1 MALTPTIT
9 KYMMRHFLVS
19 FFGVLFILLAL
30 TFLFDF
36 IELMRRTASRPNVTI
51 QYVLEMT
58 ALKLPSML
66 HILLPFVVLISSLL
80 VFWRLSKSHELIIIR
95 AAGVSVW
102 QFIAPMLIATF
113 VIGVLN
119 ITAFNPLAAATYK
132 NYERLEDRFGM
143 SSANPLNISNQ
154 GLWLKETR
162 DNTQYTI
169 HAGKIKQTEKALQME
184 DMSIFETDA
193 NDRFLR
199 RIEAAKGT
207 LKDHKFYLENAWIME
222 VGKAALFKEKL
233 EIETILSLNKI
244 QDNFSSPE
252 TVSFWTLPDFIK
264 FFEQTGFSP
273 LKHQL
278 HWYSLIASPLFLCA
292 MVLIAAV
299 FSLNT
304 NQRQGGIFLQTAL
317 GISAGFILFFLSKV
331 SYAFGS
337 SASIPLFL
345 AVWSPSLIAIPLC
358 LFALLHREDG

>member
-9 KYMMRHFLVS
+9 KYMMRHFLMS
-19 FFGVLFILLAL
+19 FFAVLLILLAL

-36 IELMRRTASRPNVTI
+36 IELMRRTASRPNVSLE
-51 QYVLEMT
+51 YVIEMT
-58 ALKLPSML
+58 ALKLPAMV
-66 HILLPFVVLISSLL
+66 HVLLPFVVLISSLL
-80 VFWRLSKSHELIIIR
+80 VFWRLTKSHELIIIR

-102 QFIAPMLIATF
+102 QFIAPLLITTF
-113 VIGVLN
+113 IIGVIN
-119 ITAFNPLAAATYK
+119 ITVFNPLAAATYK

-169 HAGKIKQTEKALQME
+169 HAGKIKQTDKSLQME
-184 DMSIFETDA
+184 DMSIFETDKD
-193 NDRFLR
+193 DRFQR
-199 RIEAAKGT
+199 RIEAGKGI
-207 LKDHKFYLENAWIME
+207 LKDHKFYLENTWIME
-222 VGKAALFKEKL
+222 VGKAAVFKDKL

-278 HWYSLIASPLFLCA
+278 HWHSLVASPLFLCA

-299 FSLNT
+299 FSLRT
-304 NQRQGGIFLQTAL
+304 NQRQGGILIQTAL
-317 GISAGFILFFLSKV
+317 GISVGFGLFFLSKI
-331 SYAFGS
+331 SYALGA

-345 AVWSPSLIAIPLC
+345 AVWSPALIAIPLC
-358 LFALLHREDG
+358 LFVLLHREDG